1 MTNLSTDRNL
11 WMMFFSVDGRTEIG
25 QIGDEVR
32 GPPAGAVPG
41 LWRESFG
48 HSHTKKN

>member
-1 MTNLSTDRNL
+1 MDD
-11 WMMFFSVDGRTEIG
+11 FFSVDGRTDIG
-25 QIGDEVR
+25 QIGDVR

-41 LWRESFG
+41 WWRESFG